1 MSLVWVSIFVHFAF
15 TQQFYGID
23 KNIYD
28 INKLKLIANGLVIS
42 HIIIIFFILLTY
54 CLALFGLSQIV
65 AKASQNKLDFDEIFT
80 LASDGSSQIRPNQTV
95 PYQTKP
101 NLTKLNCKSSL
112 KQPKKL
118 DFDETFIVI
127 FDGCCLKPNFII
139 LNQL

>member
-54 CLALFGLSQIV
+54 CLALFGLREAV
-65 AKASQNKLDFDEIFT
+65 
-80 LASDGSSQIRPNQTV
+80 
-95 PYQTKP
+95 
-101 NLTKLNCKSSL
+101 
-112 KQPKKL
+112 KKKKH
-118 DFDETFIVI
+118 D
-127 FDGCCLKPNFII
+127 I
-139 LNQL
+139 L

>member
-54 CLALFGLSQIV
+54 LLYGRSQKEFFLENPLSPFVLLNFNLKIFVKLMKILVLYFFTFRFMGKITQDPGNITVWFLFTQRLWANCVVHSKIKHCCGTLYVCLV
-65 AKASQNKLDFDEIFT
+65 
-80 LASDGSSQIRPNQTV
+80 
-95 PYQTKP
+95 
-101 NLTKLNCKSSL
+101 
-112 KQPKKL
+112 
-118 DFDETFIVI
+118 
-127 FDGCCLKPNFII
+127 
-139 LNQL
+139 